1 MGRAV
6 HHGRHGIGVRDD
18 MRMDVRERARG
29 AGTAQSADMRVGKSV
44 PARSKAAGKVAASD
58 SAVGTGQGATANSA
72 ASGNGRNGSAANGNG
87 NTGHTGTRLVI
98 VESPNKARTI
108 AGYLGKGYVVE
119 SSIGHIRDMPDKA
132 AEIPQKYRGEAW
144 ARLGVDV
151 DRDFQA
157 LYVVPSDKKQQVS
170 KLKALL
176 KDADE
181 LYLAT
186 DEDREGEAIAWH
198 LLEELKPKVPYRRMV
213 FHEITPEAIARA
225 VANPTQLNTGKVDA
239 YQARRV
245 LDRLYGYEVS
255 PVLWKKIMPRLSAGR
270 VQSVATRLIVD
281 RERERIAFRSASYW
295 DLEAEF
301 QTADHGTKRLPD
313 TPTAFTATLQAL
325 DGRRIAQGRDFTSL
339 GELKG
344 SELRGTVKAG
354 EPQVLHLDGTAA
366 AALATRL
373 QDRPFEVSS
382 LETKPYRRSPYEPF
396 RTTTLQQ
403 EASRKLGFSSKYTMS
418 VAQRLYENGYIT
430 YMRTDSITL
439 SQTAIDAARQQAR
452 DLYGAEYVPD
462 APRTYTSK
470 VKNAQEAHEA
480 IRPAGDRFRTP
491 QQVAAG
497 GLKGDELRVYD
508 LVWKRTVASQMKDA
522 TGQSVSVKVAG
533 TSTAGE
539 RAEFGAS
546 GKVITFYGF
555 LKAYVESTDE
565 RDAERDDQERRLPPL
580 AQGDPLTAD
589 NLGPVEH
596 ATRSPARYTEA
607 SLIKELE
614 DREIGRPSTYA
625 SIIGTILD
633 RGYVFKKGSALVP
646 AYLAFAVVTLLER
659 HFRELVDYEFTAQME
674 DALDQIARGEAE
686 RVPWLKRFYF
696 GPEGD
701 SQGGEHGAGQ
711 GPELPG
717 GELPAGGPDDRSRS
731 DNRGLKSLVTNIE
744 KIDARDVSS
753 FPLAGTDVVVRV
765 GKYGPYLERDGKT
778 ANVPEDLAP
787 DELTLEKAEEL
798 LSQPNGEKVL
808 GTDPETGRVLVAK
821 NGRFGPYVTE
831 QLDEGSKDKPR
842 TSSLLKSMTLDT
854 VTLDDAVK
862 LLGLPRVLG
871 AIDGQEVTAQNGR
884 YGPYVKRGDD
894 SRSLGSEEEMFTVTL
909 EQAAE
914 LLAQPKQ
921 RGRGAR
927 AATPPLREMGD
938 DPASG
943 KPMVIKDGRFGPYV
957 TDGETNASLRKGDEV
972 ATITVQRAAEL
983 LADRRAAAPAP
994 RARRAAAPKKPAA
1007 AKPAAA
1013 KKPAT
1018 TSKTGTVKKTATTR
1032 KKPETEGK

>member
-1 MGRAV
+1 M
-6 HHGRHGIGVRDD
+6 
-18 MRMDVRERARG
+18 
-29 AGTAQSADMRVGKSV
+29 
-44 PARSKAAGKVAASD
+44 
-58 SAVGTGQGATANSA
+58 
-72 ASGNGRNGSAANGNG
+72 
-87 NTGHTGTRLVI
+87 I

-198 LLEELKPKVPYRRMV
+198 LLEELKPRVPYRRMV

-255 PVLWKKIMPRLSAGR
+255 PVLWKKVMPRLSAGR

-301 QTADHGTKRLPD
+301 ATARHGQQKLPD
-313 TPTAFTATLQAL
+313 DPTSFLATLL
-325 DGRRIAQGRDFTSL
+325 SVNGRRVAQGRDFTST
-339 GELKG
+339 GEL
-344 SELRGTVKAG
+344 RPNAAKAG
-354 EPQVLHLDGTAA
+354 EAPVLHLDGDAA
-366 AALATRL
+366 TALAGRL
-373 QDRPFEVSS
+373 QDVPFQVSGI
-382 LETKPYRRSPYEPF
+382 ETKPYRRSPYEPF

-452 DLYGAEYVPD
+452 DLYGPEYVPD
-462 APRTYTSK
+462 APRTYVSK

-491 QQVAAG
+491 QQAAAG
-497 GLKGDELRVYD
+497 GLKGDELRLYD

-522 TGQSVSVKVAG
+522 TGQSVSVRVVG
-533 TSTAGE
+533 TSSAGE

-555 LKAYVESTDE
+555 LKAYVESTEGNAD
-565 RDAERDDQERRLPPL
+565 RDDAERRLPSL
-580 AQGDPLTAD
+580 EKDQPLTALS
-589 NLGPVEH
+589 LGPAEH
-596 ATRSPARYTEA
+596 STRPPARYTEA

-646 AYLAFAVVTLLER
+646 AFLAFAVVTLLER

-696 GPEGD
+696 GPDGD
-701 SQGGEHGAGQ
+701 GQGGSDA
-711 GPELPG
+711 P
-717 GELPAGGPDDRSRS
+717 PALERS
-731 DNRGLKSLVTNIE
+731 DNRGLKSLVTHIE
-744 KIDARDVSS
+744 DIDARDVSS
-753 FPLAGTDVVVRV
+753 FPLAGTDIIVRV
-765 GKYGPYLERDGKT
+765 GKYGPYLERGEQH
-778 ANVPEDLAP
+778 ANVPEDMAP
-787 DELTLEKAEEL
+787 DELTPEKAEEL
-798 LSQPNGEKVL
+798 LAQPSGDKVL
-808 GTDPETGRVLVAK
+808 GSDPDSGHVLVAK
-821 NGRFGPYVTE
+821 TGRFGPYVTE
-831 QLDEGSKDKPR
+831 QLEEGSKDKPR
-842 TSSLLKSMTLDT
+842 TASLLKTMTLDT
-854 VTLDDAVK
+854 VTLDDAVR
-862 LLGLPRVLG
+862 LLSLPRALG
-871 AIDGQEVTAQNGR
+871 ELDGEQVTVQNGR
-884 YGPYVKRGDD
+884 YGPYVKRGAD
-894 SRSLGSEEEMFTVTL
+894 SRSLATEEEMFTVTL
-909 EQAAE
+909 EQAKE
-914 LLAQPKQ
+914 LLAQPKP

-927 AATPPLREMGD
+927 AATPPLRELGA
-938 DPASG
+938 DPATGS
-943 KPMVIKDGRFGPYV
+943 PMVIKDGRFGPYV

-972 ATITVQRAAEL
+972 ASITIQRAAEL

-994 RARRAAAPKKPAA
+994 RAKRATTTKSASKTS
-1007 AKPAAA
+1007 AKTPA
-1013 KKPAT
+1013 KKASSTAGKT
-1018 TSKTGTVKKTATTR
+1018 TAKKAGTTR
-1032 KKPETEGK
+1032 KKSETEGK